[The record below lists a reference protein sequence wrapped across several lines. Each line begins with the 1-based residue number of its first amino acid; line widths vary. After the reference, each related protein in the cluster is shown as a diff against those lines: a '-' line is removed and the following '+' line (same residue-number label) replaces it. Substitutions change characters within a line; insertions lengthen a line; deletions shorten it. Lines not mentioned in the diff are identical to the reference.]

1 VTIRKLESAFTYNI
15 TDLKLPGIKAF
26 MSDVMTSENK
36 DAPITCGLFKQEAGN
51 PCPYTY
57 EAEEFKILL
66 EGELSVTNDR
76 GETYDMKPGEILF
89 FGKGEKVEFSS
100 KSSGLAFYVAQR

>member
-1 VTIRKLESAFTYNI
+1 VTIRKLESAFTYKV
-15 TDLKLPGIKAF
+15 TDLKLPNIKAF
-26 MSDVMTSENK
+26 MSDLMTSENK
-36 DAPITCGLFKQEAGN
+36 AGPITCGLFKQEAGE

-76 GETYDMKPGEILF
+76 GETYDLKPGEILF
-89 FGKGEKVEFSS
+89 FGKGEKVKFSS
-100 KSSGLAFYVAQR
+100 KSKGLAFYVAQR

>member
-1 VTIRKLESAFTYNI
+1 MTIKKIENAFTYDI
-15 TDLKLPGIKAF
+15 TDLKLPNIKAY
-26 MSDVMTSENK
+26 MSDLMTSENK
-36 DAPITCGLFKQEAGN
+36 DAAITCGLFKQEAGD

-76 GETYDMKPGEILF
+76 GETFDLQPGEIIF
-89 FGKGEKVEFSS
+89 FGKGEKVKFSS
-100 KSSGLAFYVAQR
+100 KSRGLAFYVAQR

>member
-1 VTIRKLESAFTYNI
+1 MTIRKLESAFSYNI
-15 TDLKLPGIKAF
+15 TDLKLPNIKAF
-26 MSDVMTSENK
+26 MSDLMTSESK
-36 DAPITCGLFKQEAGN
+36 DRPITCGLFKQEAGE

-89 FGKGEKVEFSS
+89 FGKGEKVKFSS
-100 KSSGLAFYVAQR
+100 KSKGLSFYVAQR